1 MGRGNLMKNFY
12 LKVPGL
18 IRRSLLIFSVTF
30 LLVVSF
36 VTAWLWW
43 NIPVDKSALPLVP
56 ARIVL
61 LTREG
66 APFAAAGPRMRAPV
80 AVEDLPPYVAQAFYA
95 IEDRRFE
102 YHFGVDPVGIGRAL
116 LNNLSGGGQQGGS
129 TITQQLAK
137 NVYLIDPETGAPY
150 PGYARKLREIAIAFW
165 LEAWLTKDQIL
176 ERYLSNVLFG
186 KNTYGLRAA
195 SLHYFYRQPEK
206 LTLPQ
211 AIMLAGLVQAPSRYD
226 PTRNEARA
234 RARAVRVSK
243 AMQDAGY
250 LPDGAD
256 NLPKIAEL
264 DIRIEPPL
272 RTGFYFSDWVMDE
285 ARARIGQGYVENRIR
300 TTLDGQ
306 LQITAQDVVRY
317 QSPFGADVALVAM
330 RPNGEVVAMIGGRDY
345 ARKQFNIAVSGRR
358 QPGST
363 FKLFTY
369 FTALQNGM
377 RPETVISNAP
387 ITQGDYRP
395 TNVNGNYGDTIS
407 LAKAFATSSNV
418 AAVRLFEKVGANA
431 VVDTARAFGVSSR
444 MDMNSSLALGTSDAS
459 LLQMTAA
466 YAAIAA
472 GRARIDPIGLPR
484 SAGPTSGYLIDED
497 LAAPL
502 DPRALRDMRLMLAR
516 VITDGTGRAAQL
528 PVPAYGKTGTTQ
540 NNRDAWFIGYAGEL
554 VVGVWLGNDSG
565 ATIAGMSGGE
575 AAARLWQAFMLR
587 AIAADRLTRPAA
599 GADRVGA
606 GKGTSGQIG
615 AGGTGTSGP
624 ATNGASAPLVPGK
637 LRGDDGQQIDLS
649 RRAAPLREAG
659 LLGGSR
665 SSRVGTTGS
674 GVAPGSAKAGKGTS
688 GQAGTGTSG
697 TSGPASRGAG
707 APSMPRQLR
716 SDDGQ
721 QVDLSRRAPE
731 RNRIRVE
738 PAQRRVGSPA
748 PRPVAPVRDRPLRP
762 RINSGD
768 EDEDF
773 TIECGDDSC

>member
-1 MGRGNLMKNFY
+1 MLRRAIVGGNSMKKFY
-12 LKVPGL
+12 LKVPGF
-18 IRRSLLIFSVTF
+18 IGRPLLIFIIA
-30 LLVVSF
+30 LLLFASF
-36 VTAWLWW
+36 VTAWLCWD
-43 NIPVDKSALPLVP
+43 IPVEKSALPLVP

-66 APFAAAGPRMRAPV
+66 EPFAAAGPRMSAPV
-80 AVEDLPPYVAQAFYA
+80 TVEKLPRHVAQAFFA
-95 IEDRRFE
+95 IEDRRFKH
-102 YHFGVDPVGIGRAL
+102 HFGIDPIGITRAL
-116 LNNLSGGGQQGGS
+116 LNNLSGSGQQGGS

-150 PGYARKLREIAIAFW
+150 PGYSRKLREIAIAFW

-176 ERYLSNVLFG
+176 ERYLSNIAFG
-186 KNTYGLRAA
+186 KNIYGLRAA
-195 SLHYFYRQPEK
+195 SLHYFYRQPEN

-234 RARAVRVSK
+234 RARALRVSQ

-264 DIRIEPPL
+264 DIRTEPPL

-285 ARARIGQGYVENRIR
+285 ARGRAGQGYLEKRIR

-306 LQITAQDVVRY
+306 LQIAAQGVIRD
-317 QSPFGADVALVAM
+317 QAPPGADVALVAM
-330 RPNGEVVAMIGGRDY
+330 RPDGEVVAMIGGRDY
-345 ARKQFNIAVSGRR
+345 ARSQFNVAVSGRR

-377 RPETVISNAP
+377 GPKTGISNAP
-387 ITQGDYRP
+387 ISQGEYRP
-395 TNVNGNYGDTIS
+395 TNADGNYGDTIS
-407 LAKAFATSSNV
+407 LTEAFAISSNV
-418 AAVRLFEKVGANA
+418 AAVRLFEQFGADA

-444 MDMNSSLALGTSDAS
+444 MDMNPSLALGTSDAS

-472 GRARIDPIGLPR
+472 GRARIDPIGLPQP
-484 SAGPTSGYLIDED
+484 SDALAEED
-497 LAAPL
+497 LITPL

-528 PVPAYGKTGTTQ
+528 PIPAYGKTGTTQ

-565 ATIAGMSGGE
+565 ASIEGMSGGE

-599 GADRVGA
+599 RTDRAGA
-606 GKGTSGQIG
+606 GKGTYGETGTG
-615 AGGTGTSGP
+615 AAGTSGP
-624 ATNGASAPLVPGK
+624 ATSNTGAPSVPSK
-637 LRGDDGQQIDLS
+637 LRG
-649 RRAAPLREAG
+649 
-659 LLGGSR
+659 
-665 SSRVGTTGS
+665 
-674 GVAPGSAKAGKGTS
+674 
-688 GQAGTGTSG
+688 
-697 TSGPASRGAG
+697 
-707 APSMPRQLR
+707 
-716 SDDGQ
+716 DDGQ
-721 QVDLSRRAPE
+721 QVDLSRRTALPRE
-731 RNRIRVE
+731 AGLRGGSRANRIDAVRAGLARRSTTGAASSIVE
-738 PAQRRVGSPA
+738 NGSTVQSPTAREAGPSRARIELTQRRGGTP
-748 PRPVAPVRDRPLRP
+748 PRPVASAREPPRRP
-762 RINSGD
+762 RANSGD

-773 TIECGDDSC
+773 TIECGDKSC